1 MNGTQSD
8 NNRATMNFI
17 YFSPHFPRTNERFC
31 RQLKNR
37 GANVLGIGDAA
48 YDTLTDGLKSC
59 LTEYYRVQNLE
70 NYDEVYRAVAFFA
83 FKYGKIDW
91 IESNNEY
98 WLAQDARIRED
109 FNIQTGIHACD
120 IAKFK
125 NKSAMKTFFLAAGIP
140 APRLKKVVGYE
151 ETKAFI
157 HEVGYPVI
165 VKPDNG
171 VGACNTWKLTKDS
184 EFDYFFS
191 TKPNVPYVVEEFIV
205 GDIVSYDAITDSHAH
220 ALFESMTEW
229 PPSIADIV
237 TKELD
242 LAYYVAADVPEELR
256 RLGRAAARAFN
267 AASRFIHLEFFRL
280 GVDRPGLGKTGDYVA
295 LEVNMRPAGGD
306 TPDMMNYAH
315 ATDVYSIWADMVM
328 LDGRSLPASVQD
340 HCCAYAGRRDKYQY
354 RHSHDEI
361 VARYGAAMAQMGRNP
376 PMSWPQM
383 GQQFYMAHL
392 PDRAAVEEFFRFV
405 QERR

>member
-1 MNGTQSD
+1 
-8 NNRATMNFI
+8 MNFI

-31 RQLKNR
+31 AQLKAR
-37 GANVLGIGDAA
+37 GANVLGIGDAPF
-48 YDTLTDGLKSC
+48 DSLTDTLKSC
-59 LTEYYRVQNLE
+59 LTEYYRVRNLE
-70 NYDEVYRAVAFFA
+70 DYDEVYRAVAFFA

-98 WLAQDARIRED
+98 WLGQDARLRED
-109 FNIQTGIHACD
+109 FNVATGIHARD

-140 APRLKKVVGYE
+140 APRLAKVTGYE

-171 VGACNTWKLTKDS
+171 VGASNTWKLSNDA
-184 EFDYFFS
+184 EFDYFFA
-191 TKPNVPYVVEEFIV
+191 TKPSVPYVTEEFIS

-220 ALFESMTEW
+220 PLFESMTEW

-242 LAYYVAADVPEELR
+242 LAYYVAPRVPDELR
-256 RLGRAAARAFN
+256 RLGRMAAKAFQ
-267 AASRFIHLEFFRL
+267 AVSRFIHLEFFRL
-280 GVDRPGLGKTGDYVA
+280 ACDRPGLGKKGDYVA

-315 ATDVYSIWADMVM
+315 ATDVYRLWADMVM
-328 LDGRSLPASVQD
+328 LDGRSLPESGHD
-340 HCCAYAGRRDKYQY
+340 HYCVYAGRRDKFEYC
-354 RHSHDEI
+354 RSHGEI
-361 VARYGAAMAQMGRNP
+361 MARYGACLAQTGRNP

-383 GQQFYMAHL
+383 GQTFYMAHL
-392 PDRAAVEEFFRFV
+392 STETEVRDFIRFV
-405 QERR
+405 QERK